1 MLKFMKKIPGGL
13 LLVPMFISALV
24 ATFAPG
30 LFRIG
35 GMTEAFLTPKGTN
48 FIVALICFCSST
60 LLDLSTLK
68 HVLRK
73 QGSMLLLKIALC
85 FGLSFLFSNLF
96 GPVGVLGISSLAFAV
111 AITSLNPS
119 IYLAL
124 ISDYG
129 TEEDRGAFALTG
141 ILLTPAFPMLVFS
154 IASASNFDWI
164 SLLSALIPTVLG
176 ILIGNLDRDMAKL
189 LSPMIVPLTPIMGW
203 IFGSSINLIAAV
215 QSGISG
221 ILLTVLYYLAMFPI
235 IYLFE
240 RYVLKEDGISTFGI
254 TSIAGAS
261 VPFPLILA
269 ELFPEVAAYAPTAT
283 AQIAM
288 GVIITSILTPF
299 VAAKFAQR
307 HQIAKNQPL
316 D

>member
-13 LLVPMFISALV
+13 LLVPMFVSALV
-24 ATFAPG
+24 ATFTPN

-35 GMTEAFLTPKGTN
+35 GMTEMLLTPKGTY
-48 FIVALICFCSST
+48 FIIALICFCSST

-73 QGSMLLLKIALC
+73 QGSMLLIKIILC
-85 FGLSFLFSNLF
+85 FGLTFIFSNLF
-96 GPVGVLGISSLAFAV
+96 GVAGVLGVSSLAFAV

-124 ISDYG
+124 INDYG
-129 TEEDRGAFALTG
+129 TEEDRGAFALMG

-154 IASASNFDWI
+154 LSAASDFDWM
-164 SLLSALIPTVLG
+164 SVVSALVPTILG
-176 ILIGNLDRDMAKL
+176 IIIGNLDRDMTNLFA
-189 LSPMIVPLTPIMGW
+189 PMIVPLTPVMGW
-203 IFGSSINLIAAV
+203 IFGSSINLLAAV
-215 QSGISG
+215 QSGMSG
-221 ILLTVLYYLAMFPI
+221 ILLTVLFYLTMFPI

-269 ELFPEVAAYAPTAT
+269 EMFPKVSAFAPTAT

-288 GVIITSILTPF
+288 GVIISSILTPF
-299 VAAKFAQR
+299 IASKYAQR
-307 HQIAKNQPL
+307 HQITKNQPL